1 MQHHHTSISKLKPL
15 KRGSSFQNW
24 EYGTM
29 TGIGH
34 RAPQGGR
41 SGDGYAPYPGVDGS
55 TLEELDGLFGHAFV
69 WSSNILPTLN

>member
-1 MQHHHTSISKLKPL
+1 
-15 KRGSSFQNW
+15 
-24 EYGTM
+24 M